1 MNITA
6 DKIGALVFF
15 IFSVCYGYYAFQI
28 PLYPGE
34 ELEVFSSQTMPKVY
48 AFTAIVISSLALIL
62 GFIDDIRNGS
72 HVTTQS
78 KDKFDRVGW
87 MRIASL
93 IGLMVFY
100 GTTLEVLGF
109 ITSTI
114 LFLILG
120 YLIMGE
126 RKIKTIILASV
137 PVVIVF
143 WAIMTQALG
152 IYLTNGSLWS

>member
-62 GFIDDIRNGS
+62 GTIDSKKSGLN
-72 HVTTQS
+72 VTAPS
-78 KDKFDRVGW
+78 DEKFDRVGW
-87 MRIASL
+87 LRIASL

-100 GTTLEVLGF
+100 GTTLELLGF

-114 LFLILG
+114 IFLILG

-126 RKIKTIILASV
+126 RKVKHIILASV